1 MLGQRTVISALFVV
15 ATALQALAVAYAVL
29 LLLRRPGAAG
39 AWLFLLGAM
48 LSMLVWRVVVMLG
61 IKPPEFFN
69 PTIAIWGSTCV
80 VFAMFLFGR
89 EVARRERA
97 EAERDT
103 LLASERA
110 ARSEAERAVQLKDDF
125 LGIVSH
131 ELRTPLA
138 AILGWSRVLRSPA
151 RKPEDVDRG
160 MEAIERSA
168 RAQAQLI
175 QDLLDMTRMLSGKLH
190 LERTRVSVHEAVG
203 KAVATML
210 PTAMESKV
218 ELVNECVDRDLMLDA
233 DAQRLQQV
241 LLNLLS
247 NAIKF
252 TPPGG
257 WVAVRAQALGA
268 QVCLSVEDS
277 GEGIAPPDLERIFE
291 RFKQVDTSIRRT
303 HMGLGLGLSIAR
315 NLVEL
320 HGGTLNAY
328 SAGPGKGSTFTLCLP
343 VAESGGADSTQTRAL
358 PEECSLGGVHLL
370 VVDDNAET
378 LDVHR
383 HLFEQLGA
391 RVTTAPNAQAA
402 LALLEQ
408 GRFDVLISDIGM
420 PGVSGI
426 DLARQV
432 RGRIEWA
439 RMPIIA
445 LTAYANSAT
454 AAEYVKSDFDAV
466 LGKPVSPYELAIAVG
481 RTLSATTTRQ

>member
-1 MLGQRTVISALFVV
+1 MIPALFVI
-15 ATALQALAVAYAVL
+15 ATALQALAVAYGVL

-61 IKPPEFFN
+61 IHPPELFN

-80 VFAMFLFGR
+80 VVAMFLFGR

-97 EAERDT
+97 EAERDA

-138 AILGWSRVLRSPA
+138 AILSWSRVLRSPA
-151 RKPEDVDRG
+151 RKVDDVDRG
-160 MEAIERSA
+160 VDAIERSA
-168 RAQAQLI
+168 RAQSQLI

-190 LERTRVSVHEAVG
+190 LERAPVPVHEVVG
-203 KAVATML
+203 KAVASML
-210 PTAMESKV
+210 PSAMESKV
-218 ELVNECVDRDLMLDA
+218 ELVNECVDRELIVDA

-257 WVAVRAQALGA
+257 WIAVRAHAVDG
-268 QVCLSVEDS
+268 QVSLSVEDT
-277 GEGIAPPDLERIFE
+277 GEGIEPCDLERIFD
-291 RFKQVDTSIRRT
+291 RFKQADTSIRRA

-320 HGGTLNAY
+320 HGGQLHAH
-328 SAGPGKGSTFTLCLP
+328 SAGRGKGSTFTVRLP
-343 VAESGGADSTQTRAL
+343 AADIRSAERVQPGAA
-358 PEECSLGGVHLL
+358 PEDYSLRNLRLL
-370 VVDDNAET
+370 VVDDNVET
-378 LDVHR
+378 LEVHR
-383 HLFEQLGA
+383 FLFEQLGA
-391 RVTTAPNAQAA
+391 RVDTAPNADAA
-402 LALLEQ
+402 LALLGEL
-408 GRFDVLISDIGM
+408 RFDVLISDIGM

-426 DLARQV
+426 DLV
-432 RGRIEWA
+432 RRVRERAEFA
-439 RMPIIA
+439 RMPTIA

-454 AAEYVKSDFDAV
+454 APEYLKAGFDAV
-466 LGKPVSPYELAIAVG
+466 LGKPVSPYELAMAVG
-481 RTLSATTTRQ
+481 RTLAATTGR

>member
-1 MLGQRTVISALFVV
+1 MISALFVI

-29 LLLRRPGAAG
+29 LLLRRPGAAA

-61 IKPPEFFN
+61 IKPPELFN

-80 VFAMFLFGR
+80 VVAMFLFGR

-97 EAERDT
+97 EAERDA

-160 MEAIERSA
+160 VEAIERSA
-168 RAQAQLI
+168 RAQSQLI

-190 LERTRVSVHEAVG
+190 LERTRVSVQEIVG

-210 PTAMESKV
+210 PNAMESKV
-218 ELVNECVDRDLMLDA
+218 ELLNECVDRELMVDA

-257 WVAVRAQALGA
+257 WVAIRAQVAGK
-268 QVCLSVEDS
+268 QVCLSVEDT
-277 GEGIAPPDLERIFE
+277 GEGIASRDLERVFE
-291 RFKQVDTSIRRT
+291 RFKQVDTSIRRA

-320 HGGTLNAY
+320 HGGSLHAY
-328 SAGPGKGSTFTLCLP
+328 SAGHGKGSTFTVCLP
-343 VAESGGADSTQTRAL
+343 ATHGGGADVVQPRAL
-358 PEECSLGGVHLL
+358 PEEFSLSGLHLL
-370 VVDDNAET
+370 VVDDNVET
-378 LDVHR
+378 LEVHR
-383 HLFEQLGA
+383 YLFEQLGA
-391 RVTTAPNAQAA
+391 HVNTARSAQAA

-408 GRFDVLISDIGM
+408 SRFDVLISDIGM

-432 RGRIEWA
+432 RARSDLA

-454 AAEYVKSDFDAV
+454 SPEYLKAGFDAV
-466 LGKPVSPYELAIAVG
+466 LGKPVTPYELVMAVG
-481 RTLSATTTRQ
+481 RTLAAVTARE

>member
-1 MLGQRTVISALFVV
+1 MIPALFVI
-15 ATALQALAVAYAVL
+15 ATALQALAVAYGVL

-61 IKPPEFFN
+61 IHPPQFFN
-69 PTIAIWGSTCV
+69 PTIAIWGSTCIV
-80 VFAMFLFGR
+80 VAMFLFGR

-97 EAERDT
+97 ECERDA

-138 AILGWSRVLRSPA
+138 AILGWSRVLRSPS
-151 RKPEDVDRG
+151 RKVEDVDRG
-160 MEAIERSA
+160 VDAIERSA
-168 RAQAQLI
+168 RAQSQLI

-190 LERTRVSVHEAVG
+190 LDRGRVSVHEIVG
-203 KAVATML
+203 KAVASML
-210 PTAMESKV
+210 PSAMESKI
-218 ELVNECVDRDLMLDA
+218 ELVNECVDRELMVNA

-257 WVAVRAQALGA
+257 WVAVRAQAVDG
-268 QVCLSVEDS
+268 QVRLCVEDT
-277 GEGIAPPDLERIFE
+277 GEGIERRDLERIFE
-291 RFKQVDTSIRRT
+291 RFKQVDTSIRRAHT
-303 HMGLGLGLSIAR
+303 GLGLGLSIAR

-320 HGGTLNAY
+320 HGGQLQAH
-328 SAGPGKGSTFTLCLP
+328 SAGRGKGSTFTVCLP
-343 VAESGGADSTQTRAL
+343 VADGIGADRAQSRAL
-358 PEECSLGGVHLL
+358 PEDFSLSGLHLL
-370 VVDDNAET
+370 VVDDNVET
-378 LDVHR
+378 LEVHCY
-383 HLFEQLGA
+383 LFEQLGA
-391 RVTTAPNAQAA
+391 RVNTAPNADAA
-402 LALLEQ
+402 FALLEQ

-426 DLARQV
+426 DLVRRARE
-432 RGRIEWA
+432 RADLA

-445 LTAYANSAT
+445 LTAYANSTT
-454 AAEYVKSDFDAV
+454 APEYLKAGFDAV
-466 LGKPVSPYELAIAVG
+466 LGKPVSPYELAMAVG
-481 RTLSATTTRQ
+481 RTLAAATARE